1 MPYRQPKRRS
11 HGPRERYSRVS
22 CDSEG
27 YNFLEMCE
35 LPQLVKDAVLASS
48 EPVAVDS
55 LEIRGYD
62 FSDGVDYHALLD
74 SYKST
79 GFQATHFGKAVEEIN
94 KMVRTLYITISQSNI
109 IILFLKTQSRRDFVS
124 GMKAWI
130 NDHALKIVYS
140 ADNAHKKTSVNGG
153 LPLTRRECSSE
164 IKNYTH

>member
-1 MPYRQPKRRS
+1 MS
-11 HGPRERYSRVS
+11 
-22 CDSEG
+22 
-27 YNFLEMCE
+27 E

-94 KMVRTLYITISQSNI
+94 KMVRALYVTISQRKI
-109 IILFLKTQSRRDFVS
+109 IVLFLKTQSRRYFIS

-130 NDHALKIVYS
+130 NDYALKIVYS
-140 ADNAHKKTSVNGG
+140 AVSKKPG
-153 LPLTRRECSSE
+153 
-164 IKNYTH
+164 

>member
-1 MPYRQPKRRS
+1 MPYSQPKRRS
-11 HGPRERYSRVS
+11 HAPRERSSRVN
-22 CDSEG
+22 CDSEK
-27 YNFLEMCE
+27 YNFLEMSE

-94 KMVRTLYITISQSNI
+94 KMVRALYVTMSQRKI
-109 IILFLKTQSRRDFVS
+109 IILFLNTQSRRYFIS

-130 NDHALKIVYS
+130 KDHAIKIVYS
-140 ADNAHKKTSVNGG
+140 ADSAHKKPV
-153 LPLTRRECSSE
+153 
-164 IKNYTH
+164 

>member
-1 MPYRQPKRRS
+1 MIVR
-11 HGPRERYSRVS
+11 GII
-22 CDSEG
+22 
-27 YNFLEMCE
+27 NFLEMSE

-94 KMVRTLYITISQSNI
+94 KMVRTLYITISQSKI
-109 IILFLKTQSRRDFVS
+109 IILFLKTQSPRDFVS

-130 NDHALKIVYS
+130 NDHDLICRQCS
-140 ADNAHKKTSVNGG
+140 NAHKKPV
-153 LPLTRRECSSE
+153 
-164 IKNYTH
+164 

>member
-1 MPYRQPKRRS
+1 MPYSQPKRRNR
-11 HGPRERYSRVS
+11 GPCERYSRVN
-22 CDSEG
+22 CDSER
-27 YNFLEMCE
+27 YNFLEMSE

-79 GFQATHFGKAVEEIN
+79 GFQATNFGKAVEEIN
-94 KMVRTLYITISQSNI
+94 KMVRALYITISQSNI

-124 GMKAWI
+124 GMKVWI
-130 NDHALKIVYS
+130 SDHALKIVYS
-140 ADNAHKKTSVNGG
+140 ADSAHKKPV
-153 LPLTRRECSSE
+153 
-164 IKNYTH
+164 

>member
-1 MPYRQPKRRS
+1 MS
-11 HGPRERYSRVS
+11 
-22 CDSEG
+22 
-27 YNFLEMCE
+27 E

-74 SYKST
+74 SYKRT

-94 KMVRTLYITISQSNI
+94 KMVRALYITINRRKI
-109 IILFLKTQSRRDFVS
+109 IILFVKTQSRRDFVS

-130 NDHALKIVYS
+130 NDYALKIVFT
-140 ADNAHKKTSVNGG
+140 ANAHTY
-153 LPLTRRECSSE
+153 L
-164 IKNYTH
+164 IKNQGE